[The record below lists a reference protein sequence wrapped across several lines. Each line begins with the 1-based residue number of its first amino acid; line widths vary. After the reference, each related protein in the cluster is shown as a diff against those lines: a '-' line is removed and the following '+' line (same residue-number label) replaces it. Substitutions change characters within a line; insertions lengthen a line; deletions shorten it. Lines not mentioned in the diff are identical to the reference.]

1 MVAVRRRVA
10 FAFAR
15 KNSLSKVYSHIF
27 QIGTLSGLRP
37 AMFTHTNLV
46 VWTSPF
52 FLRRMSGRFSEDRL
66 VNRVKPPFTENDL
79 ACPSTL
85 QSRASP
91 PKPGN
96 IAEIFKG
103 NGTALRSTAIHEFEK

>member
-66 VNRVKPPFTENDL
+66 VNRVKPPFIENDL
-79 ACPSTL
+79 ACPACPSTL
-85 QSRASP
+85 QSNAGPARTMI
-91 PKPGN
+91 
-96 IAEIFKG
+96 IAEILKRRG
-103 NGTALRSTAIHEFEK
+103 